1 MLNNLDASFRFQ
13 QDALRLRGYRQE
25 LLASNI
31 ANADTP
37 GYKAKDIDFAR
48 ELQRVQGAQVGRVGL
63 AATAAMHMQ
72 PQQGSPLNA
81 SVMYRTPT
89 QPSIDGNTVD
99 SEVETAQFSDNA
111 IRYQAS
117 LTFMSLQIKN
127 MLSAIQG

>member
-1 MLNNLDASFRFQ
+1 MLNSLDASFRFQ
-13 QDALRLRGYRQE
+13 QDALKLRGYRQE

-48 ELQRVQGAQVGRVGL
+48 ELQRVQGTQANRVGL
-63 AATAAMHMQ
+63 ATTSVAHLQ
-72 PQQGSPLNA
+72 SQQGNPMNA
-81 SVMYRTPT
+81 NVMYRTPT

-117 LTFMSLQIKN
+117 LTFMTMQIKN